1 MMFFNKSKFIFL
13 HLGIIAL
20 LSFTSKVNAQTLEVG
35 ILGGGTYLLTDS
47 VRAVP
52 FEQPGWSVGGLV
64 RYNFNTR
71 WSARFSYNYMNFNN
85 VIPGNDTVKINDIS
99 LVGEF
104 NFFDYATGS
113 KDDNFSPYL
122 FGGISGL
129 SYKIKSDTLRGSAA
143 LTFGVGLK
151 YSLSDKI
158 GVGFE
163 WGMRKTFT
171 DKLDNNDVDGNFFY
185 GSDWY
190 NFTGIS
196 ITYKFNVVNLGAC
209 KYSRHK

>member
-1 MMFFNKSKFIFL
+1 MMFFIKNKFVFL
-13 HLGIIAL
+13 YLGMAL
-20 LSFTSKVNAQTLEVG
+20 LSFVSNVNAQTIEVG
-35 ILGGGTYLLTDS
+35 LSGGGAYLLTDS

-52 FEQPGWSVGGLV
+52 FEQPGWSAGGVV

-71 WSARFSYNYMNFNN
+71 WSARFSYNYMNFKN
-85 VIPGNDTVKINDIS
+85 VKPFNDTLSINDVS

-104 NFFDYATGS
+104 NFFDYDIGS
-113 KDDNFSPYL
+113 EKNNISPYL

-129 SYKIKSDTLRGSAA
+129 SYKISSDTLRGNAA

-151 YSLSDKI
+151 YSLSDRI
-158 GVGFE
+158 GMGFE

-171 DKLDNNDVDGNFFY
+171 DKLDRNDIDGTFFY

-196 ITYKFNVVNLGAC
+196 ITYKFNVIKHGAC
-209 KYSRHK
+209 R